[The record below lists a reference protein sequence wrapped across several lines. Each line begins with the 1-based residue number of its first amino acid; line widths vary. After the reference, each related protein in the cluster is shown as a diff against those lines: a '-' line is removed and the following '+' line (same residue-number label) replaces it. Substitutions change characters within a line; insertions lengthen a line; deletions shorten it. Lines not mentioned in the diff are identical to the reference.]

1 MNSSYSLLLTSSP
14 RYLVITGYRPISDI
28 RLGLFSQP
36 RSDLILSGVTLVWSY
51 FGSYFGSWV
60 ILTSVGSYMQNAS
73 NQSPKVGLVWFC
85 SCYQLPKQH
94 MPTAIQQKGCKG
106 KTPQIATASSSTGRY
121 PSCDC
126 CYDCCLN
133 NGRAHANL
141 LAATQICNNVP
152 NNSSGIAS
160 CLVLENHPKHS
171 LIVEIL
177 RSTLSRS
184 NHIQLMG
191 WICKLAEL
199 LRIIISNEMQSKL
212 ICVV

>member
-1 MNSSYSLLLTSSP
+1 MILT
-14 RYLVITGYRPISDI
+14 YRPISDI
-28 RLGLFSQP
+28 RLGLFSRP

-51 FGSYFGSWV
+51 FGSYFGSCV
-60 ILTSVGSYMQNAS
+60 ILTSVGSYMQNAPS
-73 NQSPKVGLVWFC
+73 QSPKVGLVWFC
-85 SCYQLPKQH
+85 SCNQLPKQH
-94 MPTAIQQKGCKG
+94 MPTAIQQNDCKG
-106 KTPQIATASSSTGRY
+106 KTPQTATASSSTGRY

-141 LAATQICNNVP
+141 LAATQIYNNVP
-152 NNSSGIAS
+152 NNSLGIAS
-160 CLVLENHPKHS
+160 RLVLENHPKHS

-191 WICKLAEL
+191 WIYKLAEL
-199 LRIIISNEMQSKL
+199 LRIIMSNEMQSKL